1 MSEAEEKELDCK
13 QRPDVEMNAEA
24 APADGDEQAVAQ
36 LDEQVDSKAEAE
48 ELQAALAEANDRA
61 LRAQA
66 ELENFRKR
74 VYRQMDE
81 ERKYAGLPLV
91 RDLLPVIDNLERA
104 IDAAEQDE
112 NSSSLL
118 EGVKMV
124 VQQFS
129 SVLEQH
135 HCKRINAKG
144 ETFDPHLHE
153 ALAQQP
159 SEDCPAGCVVDVAQI
174 GYQLHDR
181 VVRPSQVFVSSG
193 TPESTPEEDTNE
205 TAEEDEVEGM
215 EGD

>member
-1 MSEAEEKELDCK
+1 MSEGEEKELDCNE
-13 QRPDVEMNAEA
+13 RPDVEMNAEA
-24 APADGDEQAVAQ
+24 APAGSDEQEDVQ
-36 LDEQVDSKAEAE
+36 LDERVDSKAEAE
-48 ELQAALAEANDRA
+48 ELQAAVAEANDRV

-124 VQQFS
+124 AQQFNA
-129 SVLEQH
+129 VLEQH
-135 HCKRINAKG
+135 HCKRIDAKG

-159 SEDCPAGCVVDVAQI
+159 SEEYPAGCVVDVTQI

-181 VVRPSQVFVSSG
+181 VVRPSQVFVSAG
-193 TPESTPEEDTNE
+193 TPESTPKEDTNE
-205 TAEEDEVEGM
+205 TAEDDKAEEM